1 MKSDSLNILRAVSI
15 VGIIIG
21 HGCLQMGYEPVGRFC
36 GYLFVQIFFLLSAY
50 LLGMKYGSTPIEF
63 RFLVKRWKRL
73 SVVYYPFLIIVVC
86 SILLLGGSVTWKNIL
101 THITYTNYFLQDT
114 MYGVPFGHLWY
125 ISMMMLCY
133 VSLLA
138 IRKKTFFLFYGW
150 WLLVLLVVTW
160 GVCIVCIENHI
171 PSRIPIVVA
180 SYLVV
185 FKRAKDICSWFNM
198 LRNRP
203 MYIYTFAILC
213 NIICLGLFL
222 FWNLNDRL
230 LIRDTVVLITAGSW
244 LLFFMTALSDAKCG
258 KVLGFI
264 STISFEL
271 YLVHHPFVLGDLSWL
286 NIGTLTGNIW
296 INGLLALIVVF
307 VAAFTLN
314 KVGKFTAKVIG

>member
-150 WLLVLLVVTW
+150 WLLVLLVVTL

-244 LLFFMTALSDAKCG
+244 LLFFLTALSDAKCG
-258 KVLGFI
+258 KVFGFI

-271 YLVHHPFVLGDLSWL
+271 YLIHHPFVLGDLSWL
-286 NIGTLTGNIW
+286 NIGTLTGNIL
-296 INGLLALIVVF
+296 INSFLAIIVVF